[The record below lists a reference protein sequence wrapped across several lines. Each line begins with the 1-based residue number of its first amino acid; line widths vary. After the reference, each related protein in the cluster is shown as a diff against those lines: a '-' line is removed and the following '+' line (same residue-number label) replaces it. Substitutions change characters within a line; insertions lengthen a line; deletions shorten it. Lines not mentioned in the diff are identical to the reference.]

1 MRDAPGPPKAGGVHP
16 VREIVVGST
25 RILVDPTAR
34 GAHGRLGQ
42 EVENEG
48 RDDLLEAGPQ
58 ADDHE
63 ARIEGSEHRRIG
75 LQPTKPL
82 VPVDD
87 LHVEAVQA
95 LGSSLTGLGNSPDEG
110 DAGAILEAFEDVRQD
125 EVRGGA
131 GDLVAC
137 CAQTH
142 LQEGPVEADGVHAGK
157 RTEVG
162 VQEGPVVEPRGRV
175 SSGEHALRHRVERGV
190 GRGGADRAGGLGLF
204 RAAGG
209 G

>member
-1 MRDAPGPPKAGGVHP
+1 MYP
-16 VREIVVGST
+16 VREIVVGSA
-25 RILVDPTAR
+25 RVLVDPTAR
-34 GAHGRLGQ
+34 GTHGRLGQ

-48 RDDLLEAGPQ
+48 RDDLLETGPQ
-58 ADDHE
+58 SDDHE

-95 LGSSLTGLGNSPDEG
+95 LGCGLTGLGHSADER

-137 CAQTH
+137 SAQTQ
-142 LQEGPVEADGVHAGK
+142 LQEGPIEADGVHAGK
-157 RTEVG
+157 RTEVSM
-162 VQEGPVVEPRGRV
+162 QEGPVVEPRGRV
-175 SSGEHALRHRVERGV
+175 PSGEHALRHRFEGGV
-190 GRGGADRAGGLGLF
+190 GRGGADRAGGFGFSL
-204 RAAGG
+204 AAGG